1 MVISGGNFWLRS
13 PGDKPGNAADVNA
26 NGNVNADGNKVGD
39 DDIGVRPDLQKIKIG
54 SDVKPLSLH

>member
-1 MVISGGNFWLRS
+1 MRS